1 MMSFDQQRV
10 KLLALPK
17 AAANG
22 ERAQCYAM
30 IALTA
35 RDQMAT
41 LWLAQFNKILPSY
54 LERRLDTLRATAH
67 KEYVA
72 KPERRMGNEVVC
84 QIFRSL
90 RGKEARM
97 RVFEIF
103 KLRAH
108 RGDDVGMRVAEARH
122 GGTAGSVDI
131 ALTGLVVYADVFARN
146 CDRVAVN
153 NGPMQDVRHLL
164 RPYARAN
171 DFRRPTRLRR
181 DNVICEPFGGL
192 TPPRHRA
199 CKTNQG
205 WSRRR
210 DPEHVPM
217 RSNHLSRVMPVP
229 DLIRG
234 LSRASTSFLRR

>member
-90 RGKEARM
+90 RGKEAR
-97 RVFEIF
+97 IY
-103 KLRAH
+103 
-108 RGDDVGMRVAEARH
+108 
-122 GGTAGSVDI
+122 
-131 ALTGLVVYADVFARN
+131 GLLYLSGCGRS
-146 CDRVAVN
+146 
-153 NGPMQDVRHLL
+153 G
-164 RPYARAN
+164 
-171 DFRRPTRLRR
+171 RRPR
-181 DNVICEPFGGL
+181 CPC
-192 TPPRHRA
+192 A
-199 CKTNQG
+199 
-205 WSRRR
+205 
-210 DPEHVPM
+210 
-217 RSNHLSRVMPVP
+217 
-229 DLIRG
+229 
-234 LSRASTSFLRR
+234 SRAWPRILCERWLGGYRGGAQDSSAIFC